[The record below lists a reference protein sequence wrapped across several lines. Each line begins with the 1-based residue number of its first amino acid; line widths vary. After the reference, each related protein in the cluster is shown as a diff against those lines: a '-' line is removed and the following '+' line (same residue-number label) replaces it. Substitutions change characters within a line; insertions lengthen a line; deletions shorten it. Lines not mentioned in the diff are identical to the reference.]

1 MASKKKVTAPAATEA
16 QSPAG
21 AAHAAAMVLF
31 GSLVAATKQNGF
43 IFMSPEQIAS
53 FDPSYT
59 MPNPAIVDANGNV
72 GTKASDAG
80 MKWFDSMNSGGAV
93 AGPGT
98 TAAPAA
104 AETTIESAFE
114 VFDGT
119 NLKLPEIK
127 RGFGL
132 NSGRPKGSKYPF
144 DKLQPLAFF
153 VVPKSA
159 DMEDPAKSL
168 ASTVSSASRKYS
180 TIVEGK
186 THSRSIKNKATG
198 VVEVKQFPDRTY
210 ERQFE
215 IRHVDDLS
223 TLGPQFAKL
232 AGTPGAVIRRTK

>member
-1 MASKKKVTAPAATEA
+1 MASKKKTAATAATEA

-21 AAHAAAMVLF
+21 AAHAASMVLF

-43 IFMSPEQIAS
+43 IFMSPEQITA

-59 MPNPAIVDANGNV
+59 MPNPAIVDASGNV

-80 MKWFDSMNSGGAV
+80 MKWFESMASGAL
-93 AGPGT
+93 PQ
-98 TAAPAA
+98 AA
-104 AETTIESAFE
+104 AEAAASATAETIESAFE